1 MRLNELDRF
10 ASDDVD
16 LAGKR
21 LLIFIVAYN
30 AEATIEKVLRRI
42 PHSLRTNH
50 TEVLIIDDSSSD
62 ETFARGVGYQR
73 ENAAFKITVLRTPEN
88 QGYGGNQ
95 KLGYRYAIDNGFDIV
110 ALLHGDGKYAPE
122 KLPALLKPV
131 IANETDAVL
140 GSRLVDPRAALH
152 AGMPFGKWIGNRTFT
167 AFENTMLGTKLS
179 DFHCGYRIY
188 STRALAEIPF
198 EKNTNDFHF
207 DTEIVIQFLLKK
219 KRILEAPIPMFYG
232 SGISYRDAMKY
243 AWNIFKT
250 TVRARLCQLSL
261 FYDRRYDFEAV
272 EEVYDLK
279 LGYASSHTAA
289 IAAAKPGCRILD
301 IGCGQGR
308 VGAEFA
314 KLGCHVTGLDR
325 YIPNDG
331 GQRKNMDFV
340 RWDLDRA
347 EFPISVSKFDQIF
360 MLDII
365 EHLKDPSHFLDE
377 LRFATGCKRPEIVLT
392 TANIGFFATRFMLTL
407 GQLNYG
413 KKGILDVT
421 HTRLFT
427 VRSIRELLTQSGY
440 KILELRG
447 IPAPF
452 PLALGRTFLAR
463 ILLALNK
470 GLIRLSKGLFA
481 YQIFIRAEARPTV
494 NNLLKET
501 ISTSGT
507 KADALTEAA

>member
-1 MRLNELDRF
+1 MSGL
-10 ASDDVD
+10 

-30 AEATIEKVLRRI
+30 AEATLEKVLHRI
-42 PHSLRTNH
+42 PHSLRTSD
-50 TEVLIIDDSSSD
+50 TEVLIIDDSSTD
-62 ETFARGVGYQR
+62 ETFARGVGYQQQ
-73 ENAAFKITVLRTPEN
+73 NSAFKITVLRTPEN

-140 GSRLVDPRAALH
+140 GSRLIDPRAALR
-152 AGMPFGKWIGNRTFT
+152 AGMPFGKWIGNRAFT
-167 AFENTMLGTKLS
+167 AFENAVLGTQLS

-188 STRALAEIPF
+188 ATSALADVPF

-207 DTEIVIQFLLKK
+207 DTEIVIQFLLKE
-219 KRILEAPIPMFYG
+219 KRILEAPIPMFYDG
-232 SGISYRDAMKY
+232 GISYRDAVRY

-250 TVRARLCQLSL
+250 TVRAGLCQLSL
-261 FYDRRYDFEAV
+261 FYDRRYDVKPA
-272 EEVYDLK
+272 EETYDLK

-289 IAAAKPGCRILD
+289 IAAVKPGSRVLD

-314 KLGCHVTGLDR
+314 RLGCHVTGLDR
-325 YIPNDG
+325 YIPSNG
-331 GQRKNMDFV
+331 SPRKNMDFV

-347 EFPISVSKFDQIF
+347 EFPINVSEYDQIF
-360 MLDII
+360 LLDII
-365 EHLKDPSHFLDE
+365 EHLKDPSHFMDE
-377 LRFATGCKRPEIVLT
+377 LRFATGCKRPEIILT

-427 VRSIRELLTQSGY
+427 FRSIRELLAQSGY

-452 PLALGRTFLAR
+452 PVALGRTFLAR
-463 ILLALNK
+463 LLLALNTA
-470 GLIRLSKGLFA
+470 LIRVSKGLFA

-501 ISTSGT
+501 ISSSGS
-507 KADALTEAA
+507 KVEALIEAA